1 MIQLQ
6 MPSAVIPNDTAVFNS
21 GVLREEN
28 EGEMEVEASLPSHLE
43 PMRLQPATS
52 NAQLPVP
59 TARVQPDGMLLYV
72 AEASYEPGT
81 SPLSSW
87 VPICLDATTQGVKP
101 EVAAQGINS
110 EDELQ
115 EGPLE
120 TFQRCVDAVDILF
133 S

>member
-6 MPSAVIPNDTAVFNS
+6 MPSGIPIDAVVVGS
-21 GVLREEN
+21 GVIREEID
-28 EGEMEVEASLPSHLE
+28 GDMEVEASPSSHSE
-43 PMRLQPATS
+43 TMRLQPATFK
-52 NAQLPVP
+52 AQMPAP

-87 VPICLDATTQGVKP
+87 VPICLDATAHGVKP
-101 EVAAQGINS
+101 EIVAQGINS
-110 EDELQ
+110 EDGRQ

-120 TFQRCVDAVDILF
+120 TFQRCVDVVDVLF
-133 S
+133 F